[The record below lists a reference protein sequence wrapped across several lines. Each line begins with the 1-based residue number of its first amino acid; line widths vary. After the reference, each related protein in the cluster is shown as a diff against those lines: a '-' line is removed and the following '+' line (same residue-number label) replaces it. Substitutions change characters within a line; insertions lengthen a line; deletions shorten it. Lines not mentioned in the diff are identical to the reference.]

1 MRPLLLPG
9 PALAT
14 FILRPLIWAAL
25 HPPRNF
31 SSDCRPRHAERSD
44 GLAIFR
50 VETIGEAPT
59 AEERLLC

>member
-14 FILRPLIWAAL
+14 FILRPAAL

-31 SSDCRPRHAERSD
+31 SNGCRPRRAERSD
-44 GLAIFR
+44 ALPIFQ

-59 AEERLLC
+59 AEERLIC